1 MPLPI
6 VALIAKFLRKPYST
20 RSRQWCSIDTEKEY
34 LGICRKYIAICDRIL
49 ATDSFMF
56 VRQQR
61 ICYMDASTRKLD
73 DFKRYSIFELICG
86 MKIFPPELLT
96 VCIVVCAKSEAVA
109 VGMAGR
115 GAKF

>member
-1 MPLPI
+1 
-6 VALIAKFLRKPYST
+6 
-20 RSRQWCSIDTEKEY
+20 
-34 LGICRKYIAICDRIL
+34 
-49 ATDSFMF
+49 
-56 VRQQR
+56 
-61 ICYMDASTRKLD
+61 MDASTRKLD